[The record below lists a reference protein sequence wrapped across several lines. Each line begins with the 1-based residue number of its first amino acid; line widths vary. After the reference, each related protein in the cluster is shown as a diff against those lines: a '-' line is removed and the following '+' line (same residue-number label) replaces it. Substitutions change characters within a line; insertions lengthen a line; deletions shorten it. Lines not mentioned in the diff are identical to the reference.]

1 MENNLFPFTD
11 SQEVEVAE
19 VEIPLAREYAYDFT
33 KGDFKLK
40 NGKTYIVEGNEAI
53 KIWIEKVLLTGRYK
67 HIIFSWMFGSEFEDK
82 IIGRGYTQGLIKAE
96 AERYTREAINSSLAD
111 YVISMTN
118 FDISFIDSTLT
129 IAFTVKTIYG
139 EVDIVV

>member
-11 SQEVEVAE
+11 PQEVEVIE
-19 VEIPLAREYAYDFT
+19 EEIPLAREYAYDFK
-33 KGDFKLK
+33 KGDFKLR
-40 NGKTYIVEGNEAI
+40 NGKLYIVEGKEAV
-53 KIWIEKVLLTGRYK
+53 KIWIEKALITSRYK
-67 HIIFSWMFGSEFEDK
+67 EIIHSWNYGSEFEDK

-139 EVDIVV
+139 EVDMVV